1 MLSSVELEYVKSL
14 ISTYYA
20 KGYKYYL
27 CTTVTETNYTTTDYD
42 ICIYFSKEP
51 IEAVT
56 DNYFDIRNG
65 IQIYID
71 SSSKREL

>member
-1 MLSSVELEYVKSL
+1 MLTAVELEYVKAL

-27 CTTVTETNYTTTDYD
+27 CTTVTEFGNNASDYD

-51 IEAVT
+51 IEAIT
-56 DNYFDIRNG
+56 DNYFEVKNG
-65 IQIYID
+65 VQIYID
-71 SSSKREL
+71 SSSKRDL